1 MKKEPN
7 TEDVNLLDLFII
19 IWKGKYKVILISTL
33 IVLAILYNHK
43 NQEIIYTA
51 TTQIQKISNNEQ
63 LKYENLNSYIN
74 LYYSKDIIKK
84 INILKNQNDKSSKDE
99 IKLKKNQDQ
108 KLIAPID
115 RQFLLDLFV
124 EKLLEREI
132 FTQAIKKNN
141 FINKDDYKNNESY
154 ENAVLNL
161 AYSIKLFPETNS
173 DGSSYWNIRFKTKD
187 KKEWE
192 KFLSSVNDE
201 LNKNINSYLNK
212 LYTQFVKNQFDLK
225 KFAIEDLDLRILNLI
240 NGYQKEI
247 SYRLAFLGEQATI
260 ARTLDISKNINL
272 GTNEIKSL
280 IIDKNVFEVEEKEL
294 PYYMRGYQMIEKEIE
309 LISNRK
315 DIKPFVN
322 GLSLLESK
330 RRDLMSNKKINR
342 LENIIKNTITL
353 NTSDFVA
360 ARIAFMATKYKSN
373 KKSFSKTLILSI
385 LIGLIIGF
393 FYVLIENS
401 VRKRF

>member
-1 MKKEPN
+1 M
-7 TEDVNLLDLFII
+7 
-19 IWKGKYKVILISTL
+19 
-33 IVLAILYNHK
+33 
-43 NQEIIYTA
+43 
-51 TTQIQKISNNEQ
+51 
-63 LKYENLNSYIN
+63 
-74 LYYSKDIIKK
+74 
-84 INILKNQNDKSSKDE
+84 
-99 IKLKKNQDQ
+99 
-108 KLIAPID
+108 IAPID

-192 KFLSSVNDE
+192 NFLSSVNDE

-212 LYTQFVKNQFDLK
+212 LFTQFIKNQFDLK

-247 SYRLAFLGEQATI
+247 SYRLAFLEEQATI

-280 IIDKNVFEVEEKEL
+280 IIDRNVFEVEEKEL

-322 GLSLLESK
+322 GLSLLEST

-353 NTSDFVA
+353 N
-360 ARIAFMATKYKSN
+360 R
-373 KKSFSKTLILSI
+373 
-385 LIGLIIGF
+385 
-393 FYVLIENS
+393 
-401 VRKRF
+401 